1 MRIFLLLSCLSL
13 TACADFPQLDALNDS
28 IVVPD
33 YPSFIPFDQISTPTD
48 TTAAT
53 TLEQRAANLR
63 ARAAALRNT
72 TP

>member
-1 MRIFLLLSCLSL
+1 MRFSILLFCLTL

-28 IVVPD
+28 VTVPD
-33 YPSFIPFDQISTPTD
+33 YPSFIPFDQIPAPSQADDAP
-48 TTAAT
+48 
-53 TLEQRAANLR
+53 LEQRAANLR

>member
-1 MRIFLLLSCLSL
+1 MRFSIILFCLTL

-28 IVVPD
+28 AVVPD
-33 YPSFIPFDQISTPTD
+33 YPSFIPFDQIPSAAPTD
-48 TTAAT
+48 STS
-53 TLEQRAANLR
+53 LEQRAANLR